1 MVTKVTAAN
10 TRELK
15 IASTASPDGLLRVDG
30 VTVRFGG
37 ITALDKV
44 SFSVN
49 TGHIV
54 GLIGP
59 NGAGKTTLFNCL
71 SRLYSFNEGS
81 ILFEGRPIIEQPA
94 HGIAALGIGRTF
106 QNLALFRTMTVR
118 QNIMLGGHCR
128 TSSGFFANA
137 LRLPQVK
144 REERALQEHAD
155 HLIELLGMQSVA
167 ETRVMDLSFGTQ
179 KRVELARALASQPK
193 LLLLDEP
200 AGGLNHEEVGVLMNQ
215 LRDVRDRLKLT
226 MLLVEHH
233 MNMVMRISD
242 KVVALDFGRV
252 IADGTPAEVQ
262 ANTDV
267 IRAYLGVES

>member
-128 TSSGFFANA
+128 TTSGFFANA

-144 REERALQEHAD
+144 REERVLQEHAD

-262 ANTDV
+262 ANEDV

>member
-1 MVTKVTAAN
+1 VLPDSCQ
-10 TRELK
+10 ELK
-15 IASTASPDGLLRVDG
+15 IAPPTPSADLLRVDG

-37 ITALDKV
+37 ITALDRV
-44 SFSVN
+44 SFSVPS
-49 TGHIV
+49 GHIV

-81 ILFEGRPIIEQPA
+81 ILFEGRPLVDSNA

-118 QNIMLGGHCR
+118 QNILLGGHCR
-128 TSSGFFANA
+128 THSGFFANA
-137 LRLPQVK
+137 LRLPRVR
-144 REERALQEHAD
+144 REELALEAHAD
-155 HLIELLGMQSVA
+155 QLIELLDLRSLA
-167 ETRVMDLSFGTQ
+167 ETRVMDLPFGTQ
-179 KRVELARALASQPK
+179 KRVELGRALASQPK

-200 AGGLNHEEVGVLMNQ
+200 AGGLNHEEVGTLMEL
-215 LRDVRDRLKLT
+215 LRQVRRRLKLT

-233 MNMVMRISD
+233 MNLVMRVSD
-242 KVVALDFGRV
+242 QVVALDFGRV

-262 ANTDV
+262 GNAEV
-267 IRAYLGVES
+267 IRAYLGGEA